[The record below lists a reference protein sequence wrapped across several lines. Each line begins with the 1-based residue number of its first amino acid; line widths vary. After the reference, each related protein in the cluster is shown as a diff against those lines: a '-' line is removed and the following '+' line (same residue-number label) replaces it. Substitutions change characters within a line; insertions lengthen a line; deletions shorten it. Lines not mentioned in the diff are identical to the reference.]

1 MVSSSYYNIYK
12 PYQDDKP
19 VKLIGQ
25 ARHTSWVPLA
35 TDIVAQAG
43 DCDMARRS
51 KIPGRGQ
58 TEKEF
63 AVIGLGRFGGSLARR
78 LEALGH
84 TVLGVDSDLTTVQEI
99 ADDITSAVA
108 LDATVEDALQEV
120 DIASFGTVIVGLG
133 DDFEASALITT
144 YLKGLGIPRVICLA
158 QTRRHRDIL
167 LRIGADQVVLSDEDS
182 GARLADT
189 LGAPNMVERVLLD
202 AEHSLIELKAPD
214 SLVNQPVAALAR
226 YEVTVLLIQRPE
238 RLIPCPGAD
247 TRLEAGDTLFA
258 VGERERLLA
267 VASLP

>member
-1 MVSSSYYNIYK
+1 
-12 PYQDDKP
+12 
-19 VKLIGQ
+19 
-25 ARHTSWVPLA
+25 
-35 TDIVAQAG
+35 
-43 DCDMARRS
+43 MARKS
-51 KIPGRGQ
+51 GTPGRRQ
-58 TEKEF
+58 AEKEF
-63 AVIGLGRFGGSLARR
+63 AVIGLSRFGSSLARR
-78 LEALGH
+78 LEAMGH
-84 TVLGVDSDLTTVQEI
+84 MVLGIDIDMARVQEI

-182 GARLADT
+182 GERLADT

-202 AEHSLIELKAPD
+202 AEHSLIEFKAPG
-214 SLVNQPVAALAR
+214 SLVSQPVAALAR
-226 YEVTVLLIQRPE
+226 YDVTVLLIQRQE
-238 RLIPCPGAD
+238 RLIPCPSAE

-258 VGERERLLA
+258 VGLREKLLE

>member
-1 MVSSSYYNIYK
+1 
-12 PYQDDKP
+12 
-19 VKLIGQ
+19 
-25 ARHTSWVPLA
+25 
-35 TDIVAQAG
+35 
-43 DCDMARRS
+43 MAR
-51 KIPGRGQ
+51 KAKTPGRGQ

-78 LEALGH
+78 LEAMGH
-84 TVLGVDSDLTTVQEI
+84 TVLGVDIDMARVQEI

-108 LDATVEDALQEV
+108 LDATVENALQEV

-144 YLKGLGIPRVICLA
+144 YLKGLGIPHVICLA

-182 GARLADT
+182 GQRLADT
-189 LGAPNMVERVLLD
+189 LGSPNMLERAVLD
-202 AEHSLIELKAPD
+202 AEHSLMELKAPG
-214 SLVNQPVAALAR
+214 SLVSQPAAALAR
-226 YEVTVLLIQRPE
+226 YDVTILLIQRPD
-238 RLIPCPGAD
+238 RLIPCPSAE

-258 VGERERLLA
+258 VGLREKLLE

>member
-1 MVSSSYYNIYK
+1 
-12 PYQDDKP
+12 
-19 VKLIGQ
+19 
-25 ARHTSWVPLA
+25 
-35 TDIVAQAG
+35 
-43 DCDMARRS
+43 MARKAKS
-51 KIPGRGQ
+51 PGRGQ

-78 LEALGH
+78 LEAMGH
-84 TVLGVDSDLTTVQEI
+84 MVLGVDSDMARVQEI

-108 LDATVEDALQEV
+108 LDATIEGALLEV

-158 QTRRHRDIL
+158 QTQRHREIL

-182 GARLADT
+182 GQRLADT
-189 LGAPNMVERVLLD
+189 LGAPNMLERVLLD
-202 AEHSLIELKAPD
+202 AEHSLIELKAPG
-214 SLVNQPVAALAR
+214 SLVAKPVASLDR
-226 YEVTVLLIQRPE
+226 YEVTVLLIQRQE
-238 RLIPCPGAD
+238 RLIPCPSAE

-258 VGERERLLA
+258 VGPREKLLE